1 VSTIP
6 AAGRKVARPV
16 VQLLLARTVFLA
28 SGMVVSIILARAL
41 GPVEFGI
48 YGVIISVLTWTQ
60 LLLNGGIPGATAK
73 LLAERP
79 ERAAAIEQTARAVL
93 IAGGLVLFAA
103 GWLAAPTL
111 ARLLGLPAATNV
123 LRVALLD
130 LPLMAAYFAW
140 QGALYGHARFG
151 VLALSLVVHTLLKLV
166 GIVLLAFAGLSVT
179 GAVLAQV
186 AASVGVLV
194 YLFAVVPPPRTL
206 PTFELARPMVIMAL
220 PLSLYAMALQIH
232 VNLGLWLLSAVGTAG
247 DARGFFV
254 AALNVSRTL
263 SVVQAVLSGVV
274 FASMSRALAQR
285 QEAAA
290 RRHLE
295 DGARF
300 ALLLIAPAAALLSV
314 DADRVVT
321 LLFGADYAPAGDIL
335 RWQLVAFALLPL
347 LDLCFM
353 ALAADGRPALPAW
366 LLAALIAPAMVLCLA
381 LVNRHGGAGA
391 AAAQAIV
398 VAIATALAALA
409 AWRRF
414 RTLVPPLTLL
424 RVGGATALTAL
435 LSAQIS
441 ITGPWL
447 VVKLAALAAL
457 WLIVLVLLRE
467 LTLADLKAFAIW
479 KRGAA

>member
-1 VSTIP
+1 MP

-79 ERAAAIEQTARAVL
+79 ERAAAIEQTARAIL
-93 IAGGLVLFAA
+93 IAGGVALFAA

-111 ARLLGLPAATNV
+111 ARWLGLPAATGV

-151 VLALSLVVHTLLKLV
+151 LLALSLVIHTLLKLL
-166 GIVLLAFAGLSVT
+166 GIVLLAVLGLSVT
-179 GAVLAQV
+179 GAILAQV
-186 AASVGVLV
+186 AASAGVLV
-194 YLFAVVPPPRTL
+194 YLFALVPPPRTL
-206 PTFELARPMVIMAL
+206 PARELARPMVIMAL

-232 VNLGLWLLSAVGTAG
+232 VNLGLWLLSAAGTG

-263 SVVQAVLSGVV
+263 SVIQAVISGVV

-285 QEAAA
+285 DEAAA

-300 ALLLIAPAAALLSV
+300 ALLLAAPAAVLLGI

-321 LLFGADYAPAGDIL
+321 LLFGADYAPAGAIL

-353 ALAADGRPALPAW
+353 ALAADGRPGLPAW
-366 LLAALIAPAMVLCLA
+366 LLAALIAPAAGLCLA
-381 LVNRHGGAGA
+381 LINRHGGAGA

-424 RVGGATALTAL
+424 RVGGASALTAL

-441 ITGPWL
+441 IAGPWL
-447 VVKLAALAAL
+447 VVKLGALAAV
-457 WLIVLVLLRE
+457 WLVLLVLLRE
-467 LTLADLKAFAIW
+467 LTPADLKAFAIW
-479 KRGAA
+479 HRGAA

>member
-1 VSTIP
+1 ML

-16 VQLLLARTVFLA
+16 VQLLMARTVFLA
-28 SGMVVSIILARAL
+28 SGMVVSIILARGL

-60 LLLNGGIPGATAK
+60 LLLNGGVPGATAK
-73 LLAERP
+73 LLAQQP
-79 ERAAAIEQTARAVL
+79 ERAGSIEQTARAVL
-93 IAGGLVLFAA
+93 IIGGLALFAA
-103 GWLAAPTL
+103 GWFAAPAL
-111 ARLLGLPAATNV
+111 ARLLGIPSAADV

-151 VLALSLVVHTLLKLV
+151 TLALSLVVHTQVKLV
-166 GIVLLAFAGLSVT
+166 GIVLLAFSGLSVM
-179 GAVLAQV
+179 GAILAQV
-186 AASVGVLV
+186 AASAGVLV
-194 YLFAVVPPPRTL
+194 YLFAVVPPSRAMPA
-206 PTFELARPMVIMAL
+206 FELARPMLMMAL

-254 AALNVSRTL
+254 AALNISRTL

-285 QEAAA
+285 EEATA

-295 DGARF
+295 DGTRF

-314 DADRVVT
+314 DADEVVI
-321 LLFGADYAPAGDIL
+321 LLFGPGYAAAGDIL
-335 RWQLVAFALLPL
+335 RWQLGAFALLPL

-353 ALAADGRPALPAW
+353 ALAADGRPGYPAW
-366 LLAALIAPAMVLCLA
+366 LLAALIAPAVALCLA
-381 LVNRHGGAGA
+381 LVNSRGGAGA
-391 AAAQAIV
+391 AAAQAII
-398 VAIATALAALA
+398 VAIATAFAAMLT
-409 AWRRF
+409 WRRF
-414 RTLVPPLTLL
+414 RTLVAPSTLL
-424 RVGGATALTAL
+424 RVGCATALTAL

-441 ITGPWL
+441 VTGPLL
-447 VVKLAALAAL
+447 VVKLAALAAV
-457 WLIVLVLLRE
+457 WLMILVLLRE
-467 LTLADLKAFAIW
+467 LTLADLKPFAIRD
-479 KRGAA
+479 RGAA